1 MLDVIEV
8 GNFLNNNYLIIVGIL
23 VILVVIVIT
32 SLTLIANKDI
42 NKMVRNREI
51 STSDTLLNAML
62 VDNSNPGY
70 NSNRVLY
77 TFSGEQNPDTYKDF
91 LNILKPF
98 LEKVND
104 QELDLKVLCLAGPKL
119 MVKDIKRDIKS
130 IHPTIKLLS
139 DTKLGKYL
147 DLYLVK
153 NKRLPYHAS
162 YSPLADVGIAK
173 SLHNEA
179 STPMNWTFKNKEEYE
194 IIFEKWFIMLLK
206 KYDARK
212 IYYKENN
219 LYMSNILIN
228 DGSINIVDE
237 VMIDETL
244 KNEIFFKKTL
254 WKRVLSYSNKELLDQ
269 WQYHKDVTGL
279 AMSNWNPYSESLF
292 TPLEKKILQVV

>member
-1 MLDVIEV
+1 MSDVIEL

-23 VILVVIVIT
+23 AILVVIVMI
-32 SLTLIANKDI
+32 SLTLKANKDI
-42 NKMVRNREI
+42 NKMVRNRRT
-51 STSDTLLNAML
+51 STRVALLNKTL

-70 NSNRVLY
+70 NSNRVIY
-77 TFSGEQNPDTYKDF
+77 EFSGEQNPDIYKDF
-91 LNILKPF
+91 LKILKPF
-98 LEKVND
+98 LEKVNN
-104 QELDLKVLCLAGPKL
+104 QKSDLKVLCLAGPKL

-139 DTKLGKYL
+139 DPKLGKYL

-162 YSPLADVGIAK
+162 YSSRADVGIAE
-173 SLHNEA
+173 SPHNEF

-212 IYYKENN
+212 IYYKKNN

-228 DGSINIVDE
+228 DGSINIIDE

-254 WKRVLSYSNKELLDQ
+254 KRRVLSYFNKELLDQ
-269 WQYHKDVTGL
+269 YLYHKDVTGL
-279 AMSNWNPYSESLF
+279 TMSNWNPYSKRLF
-292 TPLEKKILQVV
+292 TPLEKKILQAV